1 MSDQNSNNNNGGDPG
16 LPAASNGNNDK
27 ANANG
32 ATGGRYSSAV
42 DALSQLREDATNKGR
57 QVPIVCPGHSR
68 PIAEVAYS
76 PVTQDG
82 SFLISACHDKQP
94 MLREGKSGDWIGT
107 FDGHKGAVWSAKLDS
122 RAVLAATGAG
132 DFTATIWNAVTGEE
146 VQTMVHKHV
155 VKTVDFSP
163 DDRCLA
169 TGGNEG
175 LLRIFSLDRGADAQP
190 DKFKHVAA
198 GDNAGAKAP
207 FINKAVWLNPDT
219 ICTGANDGI
228 VRIWDLR
235 KRGVALELKLGA
247 NIMDIEYQPGLD
259 TLSVAS
265 GESVSFFKASDF
277 SLKKSVDMP
286 VHFHQEGGMS
296 LHPSGK
302 MFIAGGGRHGGSTQG
317 ALGVVK
323 DAKRVGELDSDLI
336 VYVLDYETGE
346 IMERNKGHHGPVRC
360 LRYHPDGLTY
370 ATGSEDG
377 TIRLWET
384 FPQGTASA
392 PATQASTTDGA
403 SAAEK
408 QQQEQVGDNK

>member
-1 MSDQNSNNNNGGDPG
+1 MSESDQKQQQQPG
-16 LPAASNGNNDK
+16 LPAAKPAGK
-27 ANANG
+27 YA
-32 ATGGRYSSAV
+32 SAV
-42 DALSQLREDATNKGR
+42 DALSQLRDDASNKGR

-76 PVTQDG
+76 PVTEDG

-107 FDGHKGAVWSAKLDS
+107 FFGHKGAVWSAKLDS

-132 DFTATIWNAVTGEE
+132 DFTATIWNAITGDE
-146 VQTMVHKHV
+146 VQTMVHRHV

-163 DDRCLA
+163 DDQCLA

-175 LLRIFSLDRGADAQP
+175 VLRIFNLGNG
-190 DKFKHVAA
+190 
-198 GDNAGAKAP
+198 GDNKPTMLHHVSSEGQSAKAKAP
-207 FINKAVWLNPDT
+207 FINKTVWLNTQT
-219 ICTGANDGI
+219 IATGANDGI

-235 KRGVALELKLGA
+235 SKGVATQLRLGA
-247 NIMDIEYQPGLD
+247 AIMDIEFQPRLD
-259 TLSVAS
+259 TLSIAS

-277 SLKKSVDMP
+277 SLRKRFDMP

-323 DAKRVGELDSDLI
+323 DAVRVGELDSDLI
-336 VYVLDYETGE
+336 VYVMDYESGE
-346 IMERNKGHHGPVRC
+346 ILERNKGHHGPVRC
-360 LRYHPDGLTY
+360 LRYHPDGKTY

-384 FPQGTASA
+384 FPA
-392 PATQASTTDGA
+392 GA
-403 SAAEK
+403 SSKDAANKTTATSGEQQVPSQGGAVPAAAE
-408 QQQEQVGDNK
+408 

>member
-1 MSDQNSNNNNGGDPG
+1 MADNQDAGGAPG
-16 LPAASNGNNDK
+16 LPAAAGSSSS
-27 ANANG
+27 
-32 ATGGRYSSAV
+32 GGKYASAV
-42 DALSQLREDATNKGR
+42 DALAQLRDDANNKGR

-68 PIAEVAYS
+68 PIAEVSYS

-107 FDGHKGAVWSAKLDS
+107 FVGHKGAVWSAKLDS

-132 DFTATIWNAVTGEE
+132 DFTATIWNAVKGEE
-146 VQTMVHKHV
+146 VQTMVHRHV

-163 DDRCLA
+163 DDHCLA

-175 LLRIFSLDRGADAQP
+175 VLRIFSLDRGAETQP
-190 DKFKHVAA
+190 EMLKHVSSKS
-198 GDNAGAKAP
+198 GAKAP
-207 FINKAVWLNPDT
+207 FINKAVWLTNQT
-219 ICTGANDGI
+219 ICTGANDGV
-228 VRIWDLR
+228 VRLWDLR
-235 KRGVALELKLGA
+235 SKSMVRQLKLGDH
-247 NIMDIEYQPGLD
+247 NIMDIEFQSGLD
-259 TLSVAS
+259 TISIAS

-277 SLKKSVDMP
+277 TLRKSIDMP

-317 ALGVVK
+317 ALGVMK
-323 DAKRVGELDSDLI
+323 DAVRVGELDSDLI
-336 VYVLDYETGE
+336 VYVVDYETGE
-346 IMERNKGHHGPVRC
+346 ILERNKGHHGPVRC
-360 LRYHPDGLTY
+360 LRYHPDGLSY

-384 FPQGTASA
+384 FPGGAPERAQDEGDAA
-392 PATQASTTDGA
+392 AQAEQQEPVPATQ
-403 SAAEK
+403 
-408 QQQEQVGDNK
+408 

>member
-1 MSDQNSNNNNGGDPG
+1 MPDQSSLRVPELPQAQEGVGKNESGDKKTDT
-16 LPAASNGNNDK
+16 AS
-27 ANANG
+27 A
-32 ATGGRYSSAV
+32 GRYSSAV
-42 DALSQLREDATNKGR
+42 NALSQLRDDANNKGR

-76 PVTQDG
+76 PVTPDG

-107 FDGHKGAVWSAKLDS
+107 FFGHKGAVWSAKLDS

-132 DFTATIWNAVTGEE
+132 DFTATIWNAVTGAE

-175 LLRIFSLDRGADAQP
+175 ILRIFSLDRGAETPPQV
-190 DKFKHVAA
+190 FKHKAVSE
-198 GDNAGAKAP
+198 GATTNGKAP
-207 FINKAVWLNPDT
+207 FINKAVWRNTNT
-219 ICTGANDGI
+219 ICTGANDGV
-228 VRIWDLR
+228 VRLWDIRTKGLTP
-235 KRGVALELKLGA
+235 VQQLKLGSHT
-247 NIMDIEYQPGLD
+247 IMDIELQTNLD
-259 TLSVAS
+259 MLTVAS
-265 GESVSFFKASDF
+265 GEHVHFYKASDL
-277 SLKKSVDMP
+277 SLRKKIDMP
-286 VHFHQEGGMS
+286 VHFHQEGGAS

-302 MFIAGGGRHGGSTQG
+302 MFISGGGRHGGSTQG

-323 DAKRVGELDSDLI
+323 DAVRVGELDSDLI

-346 IMERNKGHHGPVRC
+346 ILERNKGHHGPVRC
-360 LRYHPDGLTY
+360 LRYHPDGMSY

-384 FPQGTASA
+384 FPGGIGSGAKESQDESTENV
-392 PATQASTTDGA
+392 PAT
-403 SAAEK
+403 EPH
-408 QQQEQVGDNK
+408 